1 MDPVSTALPQDLPR
15 IFVATLYQDEITVE
29 PGDVIPVLAAASL
42 FQLEGVINQCLVIMD
57 ETVNVETVVRYWE
70 ACQQYGCA
78 QMSKVCVDWLT
89 VNLLSNMPDHPARLR
104 EISPAL
110 MSDLVSSAHLF
121 VMQTEFSVYV
131 LLRLWMFLQLHP
143 AWDGEP
149 QDQSCNEESSKI
161 LGEGPLILE
170 PSFCSYFRGKQQA
183 NLLGV
188 G

>member
-1 MDPVSTALPQDLPR
+1 M
-15 IFVATLYQDEITVE
+15 E

-149 QDQSCNEESSKI
+149 QDAVSASQR
-161 LGEGPLILE
+161 
-170 PSFCSYFRGKQQA
+170 YFKDSHNTNNYFLDTTEADPFLAVFRNIREAIIKKKEYI
-183 NLLGV
+183 
-188 G
+188 